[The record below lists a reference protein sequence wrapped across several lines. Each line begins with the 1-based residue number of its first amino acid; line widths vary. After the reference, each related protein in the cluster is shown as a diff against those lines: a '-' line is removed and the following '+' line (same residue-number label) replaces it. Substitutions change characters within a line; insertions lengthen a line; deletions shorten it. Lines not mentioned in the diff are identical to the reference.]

1 MIKLELEVGTDFEK
15 KVERMFYLISDKSI
29 NSVANIIAK
38 DIEVNI
44 AYGRSIYGGN
54 VKPNRAKTRVLFKSG
69 DLFRS
74 VRNEKN
80 NDSGTKGRVIF
91 LDEGRAQIG
100 SWLQYGTRRM
110 VARPFFGISKI
121 TINKIDTYY
130 RQLMINAEKNYLK

>member
-1 MIKLELEVGTDFEK
+1 MIKLDLEVGTDFEK

-54 VKPNRAKTRVLFKSG
+54 VKPNKAKTRVLFKSG

-100 SWLQYGTRRM
+100 SWLQYGTPRM

-121 TINKIDTYY
+121 TMNKIDNYY
-130 RQLMINAEKNYLK
+130 QRLMINAEANYLK

>member
-1 MIKLELEVGTDFEK
+1 MIKIELEVGQDFEK
-15 KVERMFYLISDKSI
+15 KVDRMFYLISEKSI

-54 VKPNRAKTRVLFKSG
+54 VKPNKSKTRVLFKSG

-100 SWLQYGTRRM
+100 SWLHYGTPKM
-110 VARPFFGISKI
+110 VSRPFFGISKI
-121 TINKIDTYY
+121 TMNKIDNYY
-130 RQLMINAEKNYLK
+130 QRLMINAEANYLK